1 MYSKFQINISKHVEK
16 KAVKLKKKMQSAQ
29 KNRQNSE
36 NKIFEKT
43 KTGTY
48 VEKYAEGYLHTKF
61 ERFILIYESMIASNE
76 FDLLFAVN

>member
-1 MYSKFQINISKHVEK
+1 
-16 KAVKLKKKMQSAQ
+16 MQSAQ

-48 VEKYAEGYLHTKF
+48 VDKYAEGYLHTKF
-61 ERFILIYESMIASNE
+61 ERFILIYESMIAKNE
-76 FDLLFAVN
+76 FDLLFAVNWVKVTQLWWNSNSICRATY